1 MEPVMDIDEVLLT
14 VEDGMEKGI
23 EYLKHE
29 MRGIRTGRASP
40 ALVEFIKVDYY
51 GSPTDLRSLAL
62 INVPEPT
69 QILIK
74 PFDASSMQLIV
85 KAIQT
90 SGLGLNP
97 MTEGKQVRLTLPALS
112 GERRQQ
118 LSGSIKQMGEQAKV
132 TVRNARRD
140 ANKHLDLLKK
150 DKAQHVSEDQITRAE
165 EEIQNLLKKFEHSI
179 EELVA
184 AKMKEVQEI

>member
-1 MEPVMDIDEVLLT
+1 MDIDEALLT
-14 VEDGMEKGI
+14 AEDSMEKAI

-62 INVPEPT
+62 ITVPEPT

-74 PFDASSMQLIV
+74 PFDAGSMQLVV

-97 MTEGKQVRLTLPALS
+97 MTEGKQIRLALPPLS

-118 LSGSIKQMGEQAKV
+118 LSASIKQMGEQAKI

-140 ANKHLDLLKK
+140 ANKHLDALKK
-150 DKAQHVSEDQITRAE
+150 DKSQHISEDDIQRAE
-165 EEIQNLLKKFEHSI
+165 EQTQDLLKKFEHSV
-179 EELVA
+179 EELVT
-184 AKMKEVQEI
+184 AKMKEIQQF